1 MDVIGGGN
9 NHYSDQMS
17 NLFPITLDT
26 LIFGGLGCLIYLAF
40 LIINTGCM
48 LTGILKSEENS
59 ANEKDR
65 IRRFTVV
72 SAIVLV
78 IEIVFMIVLTEQGV
92 GTIPHK
98 FLFRYFQ
105 IFVPPMLIFWV
116 KKGKESICRSFKETL
131 FLSEASFLIATVYFI
146 TMHGNTKQAIMD
158 GHAFLLIENLTKY
171 VFPYADAVVMITLM
185 ITEIVIFCVLKG
197 NSEHSKHMMKICF
210 RGGGVGTA
218 LLWTVVALELPFYNN
233 IIAGGR
239 QIEHDSIV
247 IAEYLNKG
255 AYDRVYY
262 VYDEEK
268 HTKGSYLRNFYGYIK
283 QEYYVIEEREID
295 ALVNKRDEKAAL
307 LCPADL
313 QLNEKKFSQANLD
326 NEVLFLYTIR

>member
-1 MDVIGGGN
+1 
-9 NHYSDQMS
+9 
-17 NLFPITLDT
+17 
-26 LIFGGLGCLIYLAF
+26 
-40 LIINTGCM
+40 M

-98 FLFRYFQ
+98 FYFRYFQ

-185 ITEIVIFCVLKG
+185 ITEIVIFCVLKC
-197 NSEHSKHMMKICF
+197 NSEHSKRMMKICF
-210 RGGGVGTA
+210 RGGVAGTA

-239 QIEHDSIV
+239 QIEHDSIA

-268 HTKGSYLRNFYGYIK
+268 PYLQNFYGYIK
-283 QEYYVIEEREID
+283 QSYHVIEEREID
-295 ALVNKRDEKAAL
+295 ALVDKRDEKAAL

>member
-1 MDVIGGGN
+1 
-9 NHYSDQMS
+9 
-17 NLFPITLDT
+17 
-26 LIFGGLGCLIYLAF
+26 
-40 LIINTGCM
+40 
-48 LTGILKSEENS
+48 
-59 ANEKDR
+59 
-65 IRRFTVV
+65 
-72 SAIVLV
+72 
-78 IEIVFMIVLTEQGV
+78 
-92 GTIPHK
+92 
-98 FLFRYFQ
+98 
-105 IFVPPMLIFWV
+105 
-116 KKGKESICRSFKETL
+116 
-131 FLSEASFLIATVYFI
+131 
-146 TMHGNTKQAIMD
+146 MD